1 MELHTL
7 MHKYIYTCVFIYRSS
22 SIFLNVLNN
31 SLRLS
36 DVQNF
41 HAQTI
46 SLQNN
51 FPSFAQEK

>member
-1 MELHTL
+1 MELHTC
-7 MHKYIYTCVFIYRSS
+7 MHIYVYVFIYKSS
-22 SIFLNVLNN
+22 STFLNVLNN
-31 SLRLS
+31 SLHLS
-36 DVQNF
+36 DEQNF